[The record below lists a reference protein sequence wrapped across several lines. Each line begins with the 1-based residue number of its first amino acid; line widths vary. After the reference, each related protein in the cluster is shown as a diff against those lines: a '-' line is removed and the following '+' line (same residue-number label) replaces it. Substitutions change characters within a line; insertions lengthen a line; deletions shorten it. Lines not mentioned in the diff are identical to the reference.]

1 MSQGPEPSTPHR
13 RHTEAPRGPEPSTP
27 HRRGAEAPRGPK
39 PSTPHRRRTEA
50 PRGPESSPGA
60 STLCRLG
67 LPLLGSGLDASSAEW
82 QPPGS

>member
-1 MSQGPEPSTPHR
+1 MSRPHRRPSHRRHTEASQGPEPSTPHR
-13 RHTEAPRGPEPSTP
+13 RRTEAPRDPEPSTP
-27 HRRGAEAPRGPK
+27 HRRC
-39 PSTPHRRRTEA
+39 TEA